1 MCHFA
6 QGQCHGPYK
15 GLQGPR
21 RYICSYKCNPSIF
34 YLCPSLV
41 PFSNG
46 LKSQLLSRHQGLIQ
60 SPAGDSPLALSEV
73 TSGQLL
79 TLPLP
84 QKCSRH
90 SLTSRQIHL
99 LFPLS
104 EMPFLQ
110 MSECHLKTSMSSL
123 RPLFQCQ
130 RLSQALPD
138 PHTADSDSPMPP
150 PTFHAL
156 LSTSAFPTTLVS
168 YLPPAFIPVQM
179 CPDTCELPKSRAK
192 IWSSPSETTC
202 KTVALFLMKVSIAIL
217 GY

>member
-1 MCHFA
+1 M
-6 QGQCHGPYK
+6 
-15 GLQGPR
+15 
-21 RYICSYKCNPSIF
+21 
-34 YLCPSLV
+34 
-41 PFSNG
+41 
-46 LKSQLLSRHQGLIQ
+46 
-60 SPAGDSPLALSEV
+60 ALSEV

-90 SLTSRQIHL
+90 SLTSGQIHL

-123 RPLFQCQ
+123 RHLFQCQ
-130 RLSQALPD
+130 LLSQAIPD
-138 PHTADSDSPMPP
+138 PHTADSDSLMPL

-156 LSTSAFPTTLVS
+156 LSTSAFPTTLIYLIS
-168 YLPPAFIPVQM
+168 YLPPAFFPVQM
-179 CPDTCELPKSRAK
+179 CPDTCELPKGRAK
-192 IWSSPSETTC
+192 IWSSPSETMY

-217 GY
+217 GF